1 MPRYWFR
8 QKHYGFGATP
18 STWQGWIFVI
28 VGTACLVALVMAAD
42 FTRNDGWRFW
52 LIALGLPLVVVPGV
66 LIAHAKT
73 EGGWHW
79 RWGKDG

>member
-18 STWQGWIFVI
+18 NTWQGWAFVI
-28 VGTACLVALVMAAD
+28 VSTACLVALVMAPD
-42 FTRNDGWRFW
+42 FTRDDGLRFW

-73 EGGWHW
+73 EGGWRWHW
-79 RWGKDG
+79 GSRN

>member
-1 MPRYWFR
+1 
-8 QKHYGFGATP
+8 
-18 STWQGWIFVI
+18 
-28 VGTACLVALVMAAD
+28 LVALVMAAD

-52 LIALGLPLVVVPGV
+52 LIALGLPLVVVPGM